1 MKRKKQGL
9 GSGTKIVL
17 AAAGMI
23 ASGAFLFG
31 GLSEVVLAAEA
42 QKVEQV
48 PTSYTLTVLP
58 EAVLPLATSSVPE
71 TASDGYKKPSYTV
84 EKGEY
89 DDAPAAKDISMEQ
102 AADIGAKELWKI
114 YGAGLEGATITMQYF
129 PADKYFP
136 RSYWYGAAQPA
147 GEKASLQNPGISHY
161 DFMVDAVTGNVL
173 CNQVMRFVDG
183 PEIAGFSGFDKSLSK
198 DPYLYTE
205 KAKELAEELGLF
217 NGKVKAVEYVSQG
230 YLNNDPNAT
239 IALTGEDGRRAKL
252 GISRHDHTLIG
263 VQYEE
268 WMVFSELGNE
278 AFREDI
284 RKEEQRLMDLIDSGE
299 VEANEDG
306 SVVEIFKSDASPL
319 MQP

>member
-1 MKRKKQGL
+1 MQRKKQGL

-31 GLSEVVLAAEA
+31 GLSEVVLAVEN

-58 EAVLPLATSSVPE
+58 EAVLPLATSSIPE

-89 DDAPAAKDISMEQ
+89 DAASAAKDISIEQ
-102 AADIGAKELWKI
+102 AADIGAKEIWRV
-114 YGAGLEGATITMQYF
+114 YGANLEGAVITMKYF
-129 PADKYFP
+129 ASNKYFP
-136 RSYWYGAAQPA
+136 RSYWYGAVRPA

-161 DFMVDAVTGNVL
+161 DFMVDAVTGNTL
-173 CNQVMRFVDG
+173 SSQVIRFVDG
-183 PEIAGFSGFDKSLSK
+183 PEIDGFSGLDKELFK
-198 DPYLYTE
+198 DAHLYTE
-205 KAKELAEELGLF
+205 KAKELAEQLGLF
-217 NGKVKAVEYVSQG
+217 NGKVKTVEHVSQG
-230 YLNNDPNAT
+230 YTNNDPNIT
-239 IALTGEDGRRAKL
+239 VSLTGEDGRRAKL
-252 GISRHDHTLIG
+252 EISRYDQTLIG
-263 VQYEE
+263 ISYEE
-268 WMVFSELGNE
+268 FIVFAEMGNE
-278 AFREDI
+278 AAREDI